1 MKTLTLSALLG
12 ALTLPSLSPLAAQAA
27 AQPDFR
33 WEKALAAGSRVRL
46 HNLNGD
52 ITVTGGSGDKVEIV
66 GVTRGTRG
74 ARDEV
79 TIEVVET
86 ANGIVACSIHK
97 RSDMECDEDGLHGNN
112 RRRGR
117 DRDDDWED
125 ASIDMQVRVPRAMVV
140 SAGSVSGD
148 ISVTGLEGRVRASSV
163 SGKVRAMQLRATE
176 VEAHS
181 VSGDVNV
188 GIDALTGPGD
198 LEFHSVSGNVTVTL
212 PANTNADLSMHSVSG
227 ELDSDFPL
235 TLTGRTRR
243 SNIEARIGVGGR
255 NLEVRTVSGDVRIR
269 SARP

>member
-125 ASIDMQVRVPRAMVV
+125 ASIDMQVR
-140 SAGSVSGD
+140 
-148 ISVTGLEGRVRASSV
+148 
-163 SGKVRAMQLRATE
+163 AMQLRATE